1 MVSLCSMPVPLMV
14 LALLVSAWT
23 SVHSAPAEGDE
34 DTDANDEHH
43 LSVEQM
49 HGVHSKMDR
58 DNDGKVSMGEVLSF
72 SHEMRKNLAM
82 KDINAVLQEMDTDG
96 DGKVGITE
104 FLTEMDQHEGGTAE
118 EQRRVHL
125 DKERFKAADDD
136 KNGVLDAQE
145 LPGLF
150 YPEVNKAVLEVSTKA
165 TLDDKDKNKDG
176 VLTPREFW
184 ELDGPEGARDIMAE
198 ELADF
203 QRLDKD
209 GSGTLDLA
217 ELNAWE
223 AGHFHTEQAM
233 QRLFDLAD
241 VDSDLHVTAEELAN
255 ARGMIAGSEAQYHL
269 MDWVESQEL

>member
-1 MVSLCSMPVPLMV
+1 MS
-14 LALLVSAWT
+14 LLVSAFLVCAWT
-23 SVHSAPAEGDE
+23 SVHSAPATGVEH
-34 DTDANDEHH
+34 TDASDGQ
-43 LSVEQM
+43 LSAQQM

-58 DNDGKVSMGEVLSF
+58 NNDGKVSMDEVLSF
-72 SHEMRKNLAM
+72 SHEMRRITAM

-104 FLTEMDQHEGGTAE
+104 FLKEMDQHETGTAE
-118 EQRRVHL
+118 EQRRILL

-150 YPEVNKAVLEVSTKA
+150 YPEVNQAVLEVSTKA
-165 TLDDKDKNKDG
+165 TLEDKDTNKDG

-184 ELDGPEGARDIMAE
+184 ELDENRDIMSE
-198 ELADF
+198 EESDF
-203 QRLDKD
+203 RRLDKD
-209 GSGTLDLA
+209 GNGTLDLA

-241 VDSDLHVTAEELAN
+241 ADSDLHVTAQELAN

-269 MDWVESQEL
+269 MDWVEQQEL